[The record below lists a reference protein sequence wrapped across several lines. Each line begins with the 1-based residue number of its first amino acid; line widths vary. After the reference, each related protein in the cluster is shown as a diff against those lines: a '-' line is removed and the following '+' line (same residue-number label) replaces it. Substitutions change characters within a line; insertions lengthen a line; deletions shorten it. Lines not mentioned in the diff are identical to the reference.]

1 MSVSN
6 TQMVGGAGKAHPRKE
21 KANVE
26 MLAISKS
33 GQKVDWCL
41 LPIFATLYRV
51 KKFFK
56 NMLEEKAIS
65 CYDCSTKA
73 YFLPDETESNYKNTE
88 NSLKS

>member
-1 MSVSN
+1 MSVTN

-51 KKFFK
+51 KNFFK
-56 NMLEEKAIS
+56 TCWRKRLFLVMIAQQKPTS
-65 CYDCSTKA
+65 CQMKQRVITK
-73 YFLPDETESNYKNTE
+73 T
-88 NSLKS
+88 LKIL